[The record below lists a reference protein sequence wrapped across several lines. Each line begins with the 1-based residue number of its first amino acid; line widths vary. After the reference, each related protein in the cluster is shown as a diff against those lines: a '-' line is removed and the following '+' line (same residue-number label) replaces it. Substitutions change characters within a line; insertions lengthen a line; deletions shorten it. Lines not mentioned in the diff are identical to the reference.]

1 MKYKLENGSIVCDG
15 GTYPIKNAGASYGYD
30 MPNVN
35 NVLRMTGLEIESDA
49 PSEINSEVERQCF
62 NKLCDEPFVEED
74 ERWSENA
81 IKSIKECLGV
91 DDDKINIEF

>member
-1 MKYKLENGSIVCDG
+1 MQ
-15 GTYPIKNAGASYGYD
+15 
-30 MPNVN
+30 
-35 NVLRMTGLEIESDA
+35 
-49 PSEINSEVERQCF
+49 PSEINSEVEHQCF